1 MIHKIP
7 EEFDSKFRFI
17 VVAAERARQIQGGAP
32 VRIDTES
39 RKAAH
44 IAIREVEEGLVDYE
58 VLEEETEESEE
69 AREEE

>member
-7 EEFDSKFRFI
+7 DNFDSKFRFI

-32 VRIDTES
+32 PMLETGS

-44 IAIREVEEGLVDYE
+44 IAIREVEEGLVDFE
-58 VLEEETEESEE
+58 ILEEEPESGQSKKEE
-69 AREEE
+69 